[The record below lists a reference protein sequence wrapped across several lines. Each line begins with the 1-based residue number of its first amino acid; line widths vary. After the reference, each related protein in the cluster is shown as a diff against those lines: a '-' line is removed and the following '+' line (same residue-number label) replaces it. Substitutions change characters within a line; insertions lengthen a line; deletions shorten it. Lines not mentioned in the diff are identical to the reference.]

1 MAYQKLQV
9 ERALEVIPSDT
20 INIPNVSGAV
30 LSGTT
35 SQAAPV
41 ATQLVDNTQDF
52 TLIQG
57 LVGSIVYLT
66 GGVATVASV
75 TDATTLTL
83 SAGIMDTLAISE
95 AYTIYADA
103 NQGCVLYTGAGGD
116 IKVLTAGNDEV
127 TFTGTAAGAFIP
139 VQVKRV
145 FATPAPP
152 AGIIALW

>member
-9 ERALEVIPSDT
+9 ERALEVIASDT
-20 INIPNVSGAV
+20 INIPNVAGPV

-35 SQAAPV
+35 SQPSPI
-41 ATQLVDNTQDF
+41 ATTLVDDTQDF
-52 TLIQG
+52 TAIQG

-66 GGVATVASV
+66 GGVATVTGIAN
-75 TDATTLTL
+75 ATTLTL
-83 SAGIMDTLAISE
+83 SAGVASTGSTE
-95 AYTIYADA
+95 SYTIYGDA
-103 NQGCVLYTGAGGD
+103 NTGCVLYSGAGGD

-127 TFTGTAAGAFIP
+127 TFTGVAAGAFIP

-145 FATPAPP
+145 FANPAPP

>member
-9 ERALEVIPSDT
+9 ERALTVIASDT
-20 INIPNVSGAV
+20 INIPNVAGPTV
-30 LSGTT
+30 SGTT
-35 SQAAPV
+35 DGVTANK
-41 ATQLVDNTQDF
+41 LVDSTASF
-52 TLIQG
+52 TSN
-57 LVGSIVYLT
+57 LVGYIVYNT
-66 GGVATVASV
+66 TDDTVATVTAV
-75 TDATTLTL
+75 DDAGTL
-83 SAGIMDTLAISE
+83 SLSADIMASGE
-95 AYTIYADA
+95 NYTIYADD
-103 NQGCVLYTGAGGD
+103 NNGCVLYAGAGGN

>member
-35 SQAAPV
+35 SQPAPA
-41 ATQLVDNTQDF
+41 ATQLVDDTQDF

-66 GGVATVASV
+66 GGVATVTGITNAN
-75 TDATTLTL
+75 TLDL
-83 SAGIMDTLAISE
+83 SAGVANTGATED
-95 AYTIYADA
+95 YTIYADA

-152 AGIIALW
+152 TGIIALW